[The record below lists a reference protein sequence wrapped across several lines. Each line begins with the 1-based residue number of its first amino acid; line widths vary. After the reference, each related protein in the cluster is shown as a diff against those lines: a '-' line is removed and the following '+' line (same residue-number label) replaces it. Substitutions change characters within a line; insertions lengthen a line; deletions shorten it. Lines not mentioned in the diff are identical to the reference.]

1 MVDHIFLNTKHKFS
15 SGSVFISC
23 LNFVALILFNI
34 QVGGLSA
41 CPFLDCSH
49 VLLLCL
55 CVCVRMYGHLS
66 MHFLNQSLCVLD
78 CVDAFFGSLWTR
90 LKCSLVIFY
99 SCSLKQGLLGCFRSY
114 IFLVFYDES
123 ICLMSYCNLAHL
135 WIRAHCGPA

>member
-1 MVDHIFLNTKHKFS
+1 VDHIFLIPN
-15 SGSVFISC
+15 I
-23 LNFVALILFNI
+23 NFLQGLSLFPVLIVVALILFNI

-55 CVCVRMYGHLS
+55 CVSVRMYGHLS
-66 MHFLNQSLCVLD
+66 MHFLIQSLCVLD
-78 CVDAFFGSLWTR
+78 CVDAFYGSLWTR
-90 LKCSLVIFY
+90 LKCSLVISY